1 MTEALNMNDT
11 ATLLADI
18 RSHLEKN
25 ETHEALGKIV
35 SLRVLLPRNIF
46 VVGLQTQVEKLCSA
60 EAAGGAEVVTL
71 RNTLPALLEKVVES
85 TANPASGKKFAQ
97 PAKPSGKSDREKA
110 IESLKAQYYGHADT
124 FMRKGEYEK
133 AADEVRRVQF
143 LDPNDPNAGPY
154 LQKLEELIR
163 VDKEDAARKKTHAD
177 NATQRQ
183 SREGKTAT
191 STTSLN
197 ELVTMMQPNFDSI
210 IAKNGDSTIPDRN
223 PGAEEN
229 APHRRQRH
237 VHGSRS
243 KATSFLLGSAFFI
256 ILAIAVSYFISIGS
270 EQEAIVEEQ
279 PMNTVYV
286 PMPAKDPKTDS
297 VSTTVHHDTTTSI
310 AIVQSDSIHQ
320 QQGAIR

>member
-11 ATLLADI
+11 ATLLAEI

-25 ETHEALGKIV
+25 ETREALGKIV
-35 SLRVLLPRNIF
+35 SLRVVLPRNIF

-60 EAAGGAEVVTL
+60 EAAGSAEVVAL

-85 TANPASGKKFAQ
+85 TSNPASGKKPAQ

-110 IESLKAQYYGHADT
+110 IESLKAQYYGHADA

-133 AADEVRRVQF
+133 AVDEVRRVQL

-154 LQKLEELIR
+154 LQKLEELIK
-163 VDKEDAARKKTHAD
+163 VDKEDAARKKALA
-177 NATQRQ
+177 ATAAPRQ
-183 SREGKTAT
+183 GRDSKTA
-191 STTSLN
+191 TTSLN

-210 IAKNGDSTIPDRN
+210 IAKNGDSAI
-223 PGAEEN
+223 AEYHQNAEN
-229 APHRRQRH
+229 APRSTRRH
-237 VHGSRS
+237 VSGSRS

-256 ILAIAVSYFISIGS
+256 ILAIAVSYFISIGG
-270 EQEAIVEEQ
+270 EQEAVVEEQ
-279 PMNTVYV
+279 QVNTVHA
-286 PMPAKDPKTDS
+286 PTPARVPKTDS
-297 VSTTVHHDTTTSI
+297 VSTTVHHDTTASI

>member
-1 MTEALNMNDT
+1 MNDT
-11 ATLLADI
+11 ATLLTDI

-25 ETHEALGKIV
+25 ETREALGKIV

-71 RNTLPALLEKVVES
+71 RNTLPPLMERVVES
-85 TANPASGKKFAQ
+85 TANPASGKKLAQ
-97 PAKPSGKSDREKA
+97 PVKTSGKSDREKA

-133 AADEVRRVQF
+133 AADEVRRVQL
-143 LDPNDPNAGPY
+143 LDPNDANAGPY
-154 LQKLEELIR
+154 LQKLEELIK
-163 VDKEDAARKKTHAD
+163 VDKEDAARKKTLA
-177 NATQRQ
+177 ATVAQRQ

-191 STTSLN
+191 ATTSLN

-210 IAKNGDSTIPDRN
+210 IAKNGDSTIPERN
-223 PGAEEN
+223 QSVEES
-229 APHRRQRH
+229 APRSSRRH
-237 VHGSRS
+237 VPGSRS
-243 KATSFLLGSAFFI
+243 KATSFLFGSAFFI
-256 ILAIAVSYFISIGS
+256 ILAIAVSYFISIGN
-270 EQEAIVEEQ
+270 EQGAVVEEQ
-279 PMNTVYV
+279 QMNAVHV
-286 PMPAKDPKTDS
+286 PTPARVPTTDS
-297 VSTTVHHDTTTSI
+297 VSTTMHHDTTISI